1 MDGRRYVGITL
12 LLIAGGLSQA
22 STGLG
27 QPTAKAP
34 GLVEEGNYDSGNLGM
49 QMQPG
54 PRRDDAGPVYAVG
67 PWPNYTPPLAD
78 GQGRDVT
85 QSFCGIC
92 HSPTYITMQPPLP
105 GATWESEVNK
115 MIRVFGA
122 PIPEAA
128 GKSSRTSR
136 PTTPPRRER
145 NSGADTMRSA
155 TRPSLAPS
163 QSCHGRV

>member
-1 MDGRRYVGITL
+1 
-12 LLIAGGLSQA
+12 
-22 STGLG
+22 
-27 QPTAKAP
+27 
-34 GLVEEGNYDSGNLGM
+34 M
-49 QMQPG
+49 QMQPA

-67 PWPNYTPPLAD
+67 PWPNYTLPLAD

-105 GATWESEVNK
+105 SATWESEVNK

-128 GKSSRTSR
+128 AQQIIAYLKAHY
-136 PTTPPRRER
+136 TPE
-145 NSGADTMRSA
+145 
-155 TRPSLAPS
+155 TRKE
-163 QSCHGRV
+163 